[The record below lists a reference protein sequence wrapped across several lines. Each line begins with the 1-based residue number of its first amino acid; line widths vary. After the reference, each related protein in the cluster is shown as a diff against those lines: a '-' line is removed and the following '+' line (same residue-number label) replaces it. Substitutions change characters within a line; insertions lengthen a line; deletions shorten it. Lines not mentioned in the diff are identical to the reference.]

1 MYIKVTSQTVG
12 SREKYL
18 PALDGLRF
26 MAAMLVAGGHYVSI
40 FSQGTASGT
49 ITTLTGLGMTL
60 FFVLSGFVIH
70 YNYCDTIPK
79 AGGVRAFA
87 VARFARLYP
96 LYIALFVVDFG
107 YTVLVG
113 HGACGRADETGYYL
127 ALANYLTLTQSW
139 FYAVICKSSLIYQY
153 GPVAAVSWSISV
165 EAFFYVV
172 YIGVAKIIARRKWPV
187 RRIVGLSAASYL
199 AVVSYL
205 FGCAYLQPEID
216 LIGLALFGPVAT
228 VDAGYQ
234 DSLLRWLFYFNP
246 VARLGEFFLGT
257 AAAHLF
263 LARKSSLATLQS
275 AQSSV
280 LVFAAVVGA
289 LAIHII
295 LYDVVASRSVT
306 IGRIASPLY
315 APAVALVMYL
325 VVRYDTFS
333 SRFLSNPVLMRFG
346 EASYSIYLLHE
357 VLPSLYKRLGILAFD
372 PSLFWPMWGG
382 SLILLALVSR
392 ASFVCFERPVRLA
405 IRKWLAPGPVPRPVQ
420 G

>member
-1 MYIKVTSQTVG
+1 MHSNMTSQLAG
-12 SREKYL
+12 SRENYL

-26 MAAMLVAGGHYVSI
+26 MAAMLVAGGHYASI
-40 FSQGTASGT
+40 FSQGSASAT

-70 YNYCDTIPK
+70 YNYCRTIPEK
-79 AGGVRAFA
+79 EGVRAFA

-96 LYIALFVVDFG
+96 LYIALFAIDFS
-107 YTVLVG
+107 YTGLAG
-113 HGACGRADETGYYL
+113 HGACGRAGENGHFL

-139 FYAVICKSSLIYQY
+139 FYAVICRSSLIYQY
-153 GPVAAVSWSISV
+153 GPVAAVTWSISV

-172 YIGVAKIIARRKWPV
+172 YVGIAKLIARRRWPV
-187 RRIVGLSAASYL
+187 RRVIGLAAASYL
-199 AVVSYL
+199 AVVIYL

-216 LIGLALFGPVAT
+216 RAGLALFGPVAT

-246 VARLGEFFLGT
+246 VARLGEFFLGM

-263 LARKSSLATLQS
+263 LERKSSLVSLRSVQTS
-275 AQSSV
+275 A
-280 LVFAAVVGA
+280 LAFASVVGA
-289 LAIHII
+289 LAIHFF
-295 LYDVVASRSVT
+295 LYDVVASYSVT

-315 APAVALVMYL
+315 APALAVVMYL
-325 VVRYDTFS
+325 VARYDTFS
-333 SRFLSNPVLMRFG
+333 SRFFSSPILMRFG

-357 VLPSLYKRLGILAFD
+357 VLPSLYKRLGLLAVD

-382 SLILLALVSR
+382 SLVLLALVSR
-392 ASFVCFERPVRLA
+392 ASYVYFERPARFA
-405 IRKWLAPGPVPRPVQ
+405 IRKRLAPGPVR
-420 G
+420 

>member
-1 MYIKVTSQTVG
+1 MYSKVAGPVVG

-26 MAAMLVAGGHYVSI
+26 MAAMLVAGGHYASI

-79 AGGVRAFA
+79 SGGVRAFA

-96 LYIALFVVDFG
+96 LYIALFIIDFS
-107 YTVLVG
+107 YTGLLER
-113 HGACGRADETGYYL
+113 GACGRAGESGHFL
-127 ALANYLTLTQSW
+127 ALANYVTLTQSW

-165 EAFFYVV
+165 EAFFYIV
-172 YIGVAKIIARRKWPV
+172 YVGVAKIVARRNWSV

-199 AVVSYL
+199 AVVIYL

-216 LIGLALFGPVAT
+216 RAGLALFGPVAT
-228 VDAGYQ
+228 VDAGY
-234 DSLLRWLFYFNP
+234 DGSLLRWLFYFNP
-246 VARLGEFFLGT
+246 VARLGEFFVGM
-257 AAAHLF
+257 AAAHMF
-263 LARKSSLATLQS
+263 LERKSNLAPPRS
-275 AQSSV
+275 AQTSL
-280 LVFAAVVGA
+280 LVFLAVVGV
-289 LAIHII
+289 LAIHLF
-295 LYDVVASRSVT
+295 LYDAVASRSVT

-315 APAVALVMYL
+315 APAVALMMYL
-325 VVRYDTFS
+325 VARYDTFS
-333 SRFLSNPVLMRFG
+333 SRFFSNPILMRFG

-357 VLPSLYKRLGILAFD
+357 VLPSLYKRLGILIVD
-372 PSLFWPMWGG
+372 PPLLWPMWGG
-382 SLILLALVSR
+382 SLVLLALISR
-392 ASFVCFERPVRLA
+392 ASFIYFERPARFA
-405 IRKWLAPGPVPRPVQ
+405 IRKWPAPRPV
-420 G
+420 

>member
-1 MYIKVTSQTVG
+1 MYSNVTSQVAG
-12 SREKYL
+12 SRENYL

-26 MAAMLVAGGHYVSI
+26 MAAMLVAGGHYASI
-40 FSQGTASGT
+40 FSQGSASGT

-70 YNYCDTIPK
+70 YNYCRTIPEK
-79 AGGVRAFA
+79 GGVQAFA

-96 LYIALFVVDFG
+96 LYIALFIIDFS
-107 YTVLVG
+107 YTGLTG
-113 HGACGRADETGYYL
+113 HGACGRAGETGHAL

-139 FYAVICKSSLIYQY
+139 FYGVICKSSLIYQY
-153 GPVAAVSWSISV
+153 GPVAAVTWSISV

-172 YIGVAKIIARRKWPV
+172 YVGMAKLIARGKWPM
-187 RRIVGLSAASYL
+187 RRVVGLSAASYV
-199 AVVSYL
+199 AVVIYL

-216 LIGLALFGPVAT
+216 RTGLALFGPVAT

-246 VARLGEFFLGT
+246 VARLGEFFLGM

-263 LARKSSLATLQS
+263 LQRKSSLASLRSTQTS
-275 AQSSV
+275 M

-289 LAIHII
+289 VAIHIF

-315 APAVALVMYL
+315 APAVAVVMYL
-325 VVRYDTFS
+325 VARYDTFS
-333 SRFLSNPVLMRFG
+333 SRFFSSPLLVRIG

-357 VLPSLYKRLGILAFD
+357 VLPSLYKRLGILAID
-372 PSLFWPMWGG
+372 PSLFWPMWGC
-382 SLILLALVSR
+382 SLVLLAIISR
-392 ASFVCFERPVRLA
+392 GSYVYFERPARFA
-405 IRKWLAPGPVPRPVQ
+405 IRKWLAPKSTR
-420 G
+420 